1 MSHLKKLKHVNV
13 VDSAKQVI
21 LSACVSICSLC
32 VNFHVDAVHVCC
44 LEGNRRGPG
53 TPATCHKTA
62 LLY

>member
-44 LEGNRRGPG
+44 LEGKRRGPG
-53 TPATCHKTA
+53 TPAT
-62 LLY
+62 